1 MSEGEEVKLD
11 WHNGQRRVRELVP
24 YEFNP
29 RTLSAAGYARLKA
42 SLEYFGLV
50 EVPVIDADNVVLA
63 GHQRLRILLDL
74 GRGEELI
81 DVREPNRKLTEEEFK
96 RYNVTSN
103 VGAGEWD
110 YESLLT
116 NFQDIDLGSILDIG
130 ALDALA
136 SLAASQELP
145 AEEEEFTPVLPATP
159 VSVPG
164 DVYEFHSEGRGLAHR
179 LVCGSSL
186 EADVVE
192 RALGTGVLA
201 DLTLTDPPY
210 NVDYQGKTKDAL
222 KIENDKMSNGSFY
235 QFLYD
240 FYTNAYA
247 FMRPGAPL
255 YVFHADSEGANFRQA
270 LVDAGL
276 KLSQCLVW
284 VKQSFVM
291 GRQDFHWQHEPI
303 LYGWKEGAAHTWC
316 SDRKQCTVLQFDRP
330 SRNTEH
336 PTMKPL
342 DILEYLLECS
352 SKAGAVVLDGFGGS
366 GSLLISCEKTGRQA
380 RVVELDARYVDVHV
394 VRFVKFMRDNQR
406 RFTVVRNGKELS
418 DGELAD
424 YNQS

>member
-1 MSEGEEVKLD
+1 MKLD
-11 WHNGQRRVRELVP
+11 WQNGQRRVRELVP

-29 RTLSAAGYARLKA
+29 RKLSEAGYGRLRA

-81 DVREPNRKLTEEEFK
+81 DVREPNRKLAEEEFK

-116 NFQDIDLGSILDIG
+116 NFGDIDLAAVLDAN
-130 ALDALA
+130 ALDALTA
-136 SLAASQELP
+136 LATSLELP
-145 AEEEEFTPVLPATP
+145 AEEQEFDPALPATP
-159 VSVPG
+159 VTVLG
-164 DVYEFHSEGRGLAHR
+164 DVYEFHSEGRSLVHH
-179 LVCGSSL
+179 LVCGSSTD
-186 EADVVE
+186 ADVVE
-192 RALGTGVLA
+192 RALGPGVLA
-201 DLTLTDPPY
+201 DMVNTDPPY

-222 KIENDKMSNGSFY
+222 KIENDKMVDGDFY

-240 FYTNAYA
+240 FYVNCFT
-247 FMRPGAPL
+247 FMRPGAPI
-255 YVFHADSEGANFRQA
+255 YVFHADSEGANFRLA
-270 LVDAGL
+270 LKNAGL

-316 SDRKQCTVLQFDRP
+316 SDRKQSTVLSFDRP
-330 SRNTEH
+330 SRNAEH

-342 DILEYLLECS
+342 DIIEYQLECS
-352 SKAGAVVLDGFGGS
+352 SKPGAVVFDGFSGS
-366 GSLLISCEKTGRQA
+366 GSVLIACEKTGRQA
-380 RVVELDARYVDVHV
+380 RVVELDPRYCDVDVR
-394 VRFVKFMRDNQR
+394 RFVKFMTDNQR
-406 RFTVVRNGKELS
+406 RFSVLRNGEELC
-418 DGELAD
+418 DDELARYD
-424 YNQS
+424 QQS